1 MMRDCQGSGQCLSF
15 KIRRIDRRSR
25 SMEGLLQSMRIDMG
39 EYYHRV
45 AALREDRAA
54 AVAALDN
61 IETGASIIQDGANVA
76 EQRRRY
82 YQNVLAKID
91 ALVTAY
97 EDIDGPRG
105 LKA

>member
-1 MMRDCQGSGQCLSF
+1 
-15 KIRRIDRRSR
+15 
-25 SMEGLLQSMRIDMG
+25 MEGLLQSMRIDMG
-39 EYYHRV
+39 EHYDRV
-45 AALREDRAA
+45 AAIREDRAA
-54 AVAALDN
+54 AIAALDN

-91 ALVTAY
+91 ALVAAY

>member
-1 MMRDCQGSGQCLSF
+1 
-15 KIRRIDRRSR
+15 
-25 SMEGLLQSMRIDMG
+25 MRIDMG
-39 EYYHRV
+39 EYYNRF

-54 AVAALDN
+54 AIAALDN

-91 ALVTAY
+91 ALVKAY

>member
-1 MMRDCQGSGQCLSF
+1 
-15 KIRRIDRRSR
+15 
-25 SMEGLLQSMRIDMG
+25 MRIDMG
-39 EYYHRV
+39 EHYDRV
-45 AALREDRAA
+45 AAIREDRAA
-54 AVAALDN
+54 AIAALDN
-61 IETGASIIQDGANVA
+61 IETGGANVA

>member
-1 MMRDCQGSGQCLSF
+1 MGLS
-15 KIRRIDRRSR
+15 RRHSAQTR
-25 SMEGLLQSMRIDMG
+25 GLKTALT
-39 EYYHRV
+39 YYDRV

-54 AVAALDN
+54 AVAALEN
-61 IETGASIIQDGANVA
+61 IERGASIIQDGANVA

-91 ALVTAY
+91 ALVAAY